1 MSSTKP
7 QIKHFKDLPS
17 IRHTDYTTVSMDQKL
32 AELVPPAV
40 ADEVH
45 DLLDSMFALFAVTYE
60 KELIDRGWIQPE
72 GDAIPQP
79 RYP

>member
-17 IRHTDYTTVSMDQKL
+17 IRHADYTTVSMDQKL
-32 AELVPPAV
+32 AELVPHAV

-45 DLLDSMFALFAVTYE
+45 DLLDSMFAMFAATYE

-72 GDAIPQP
+72 DDVIPQP
-79 RYP
+79 R

>member
-17 IRHTDYTTVSMDQKL
+17 IRHIDYTTVSMDQKL
-32 AELVPPAV
+32 AELVSPV
-40 ADEVH
+40 VVKEVH
-45 DLLDSMFALFAVTYE
+45 DLLDSMFALFAATYE

-72 GDAIPQP
+72 DDAIPQP
-79 RYP
+79 R